1 MNTHMEEG
9 AIKFNLQYIRADL
22 PDTVPLDALNRWRS
36 TLRER
41 DLIGQDPE
49 RYDGYGYG
57 NVSQRLDTLPSELG
71 HRSFVISG
79 TQTGHLDILDRDH
92 YTVVEAYDTSSD
104 TVVARGPVKP
114 SSESLT
120 HGMIYDMDEQIHVV
134 LHVHSPDIWN
144 NATALGIPITDAGV
158 PYGTPEM
165 ALEVERL
172 FCDSD
177 VRERRIF
184 SMAGHLD
191 GIVSFGSTASEAG
204 EVLLNSL
211 AACK

>member
-1 MNTHMEEG
+1 MEEG
-9 AIKFNLQYIRADL
+9 AIKFNLQYTRAGL
-22 PDTVPLDALNRWRS
+22 PGAVSLDALNRWRS

-41 DLIGQDPE
+41 TLIGQDPE

-57 NVSQRLDTLPSELG
+57 NVSQRIDTRQSARG

-79 TQTGHLDILDRDH
+79 TQTGHLDRLDREH
-92 YTVVEAYDTSSD
+92 YTLVESYDISND

-120 HGMIYDMDEQIHVV
+120 HGMIYDMDEHILVV
-134 LHVHSPDIWN
+134 LHVHSADIWR
-144 NATALGIPITDAGV
+144 NATALGIPITDADV

-165 ALEVERL
+165 AHEVERL
-172 FCDSD
+172 FNNTDARD
-177 VRERRIF
+177 KRIF
-184 SMAGHLD
+184 SMGGHLD
-191 GIVSFGSTASEAG
+191 GIVSFGTTAEEAG
-204 EVLLNSL
+204 EVLLNAL